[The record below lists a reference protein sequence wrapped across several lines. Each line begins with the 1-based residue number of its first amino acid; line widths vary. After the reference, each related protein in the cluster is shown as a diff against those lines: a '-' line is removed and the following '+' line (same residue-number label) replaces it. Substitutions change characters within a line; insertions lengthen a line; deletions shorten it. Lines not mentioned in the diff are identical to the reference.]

1 MSSRDV
7 IENWFDLFQLKFRS
21 KSEFSIQIVELLVYL
36 AQEDIISALDVHH
49 QLSIVINNGLYE
61 YDKTIFNNDND
72 PFVSILK
79 LRKFQG
85 IKSSDQDVQ
94 FLTIKDIEKTFKKK
108 IQRIDKDSALA
119 Y

>member
-1 MSSRDV
+1 MT
-7 IENWFDLFQLKFRS
+7 WLDLTWNFLES
-21 KSEFSIQIVELLVYL
+21 AMTWLDLTWGEKSLTCPS
-36 AQEDIISALDVHH
+36 
-49 QLSIVINNGLYE
+49 LYE

-94 FLTIKDIEKTFKKK
+94 FLTIKILKRLLRKRFNV
-108 IQRIDKDSALA
+108 
-119 Y
+119 

>member
-1 MSSRDV
+1 
-7 IENWFDLFQLKFRS
+7 
-21 KSEFSIQIVELLVYL
+21 
-36 AQEDIISALDVHH
+36 
-49 QLSIVINNGLYE
+49 
-61 YDKTIFNNDND
+61 
-72 PFVSILK
+72 LK